1 MRGVANVLDPRL
13 GPAHATGALI
23 VTGPQPVAL
32 PSLAAKLRKGALVRD
47 PAAAND
53 RNAVTD
59 FLDLDQQVTREEHG
73 HSLGGEIPDIP
84 VLLSSSFAR
93 QTAPDAASKEL
104 KRQFG
109 DFRPGGEH
117 VGQSSRRRFGCGSTR
132 WFFVA
137 TVALYTQRATL
148 TNALFAQKFSCKFDS

>member
-1 MRGVANVLDPRL
+1 MRGLANVLDPRL

-32 PSLAAKLRKGALVRD
+32 PSLAAKLRQSALVRD

-73 HSLGGEIPDIP
+73 HSLGGEIPDQRTHVP
-84 VLLSSSFAR
+84 H
-93 QTAPDAASKEL
+93 
-104 KRQFG
+104 
-109 DFRPGGEH
+109 PGGIEA
-117 VGQSSRRRFGCGSTR
+117 RCG
-132 WFFVA
+132 
-137 TVALYTQRATL
+137 LI
-148 TNALFAQKFSCKFDS
+148 